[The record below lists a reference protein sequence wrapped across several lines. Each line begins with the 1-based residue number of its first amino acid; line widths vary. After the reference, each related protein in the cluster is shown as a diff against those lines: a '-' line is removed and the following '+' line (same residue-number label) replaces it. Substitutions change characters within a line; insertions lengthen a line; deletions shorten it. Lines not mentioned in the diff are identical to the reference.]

1 MYIYIYITDSYGR
14 PLYPATLGGEFFHPK
29 LQFLG
34 NYNHVWDTPIPTG
47 NEIIQQSVTVTEKTN
62 GIDGRLLG
70 TTEKPPRSSYEV
82 KICGKT
88 SRLVGGLEHDFYDFP
103 FSWECHV
110 IPTDDSSIIFQ
121 RGRAQPPTSRCWPW

>member
-1 MYIYIYITDSYGR
+1 M
-14 PLYPATLGGEFFHPK
+14 
-29 LQFLG
+29 
-34 NYNHVWDTPIPTG
+34 
-47 NEIIQQSVTVTEKTN
+47 IQQSVTVTEKTN

-88 SRLVGGLEHDFYDFP
+88 SRLVGGFEHDFYDFP

-110 IPTDDSSIIFQ
+110 IPTDDSSMIFQ